1 MKFLMITAAALSLA
15 ACTSPE
21 KAFTG
26 SPHGYSGRADT
37 WWGIDAAAT
46 PTILQPGEAPLH
58 SEYGSDGSAADMPS
72 TYNVDT
78 AGNVS
83 ATGVAAYMLAKGSL
97 CARAPNAVECGGA
110 PPVE

>member
-1 MKFLMITAAALSLA
+1 MKTVMLIVVGLLLA

-37 WWGIDAAAT
+37 FWGIDAAAT
-46 PTILQPGEAPLH
+46 PTILQPGETALH
-58 SEYGSDGSAADMPS
+58 SDYGADGSAADMPS
-72 TYNVDT
+72 TYNIDT

-83 ATGVAAYMLAKGSL
+83 ATGVAAYMLAKGQL
-97 CARAPNAVECGGA
+97 CTRAPSAPECGGI
-110 PPVE
+110 PSPN